1 MNIKTIEWKDNRV
14 VLIDQTRLPI
24 EEIYLE
30 IFDYR
35 ELAGAIK
42 QLKVRGAPAIGIAA
56 AFGVCLG
63 ANEINTDNY
72 EQFKKRVKVL
82 IDEFAATRPT
92 AVNLF
97 WALKRMSA
105 ILENSKSKNSGEIK
119 EQLLKEAFAIL
130 NEDKIICKKMSENG
144 ASLLNDGDTVLT
156 HCNSGA
162 LATGGIGTAIGAI
175 HTAFKQGKN
184 LKVFADETRPL
195 LQGARLTTW
204 ELKKAGIEVTLIC
217 DNMAA
222 YVMQQGLVNCV
233 MLGAD
238 RITANGDV
246 ANKIGTYSLAVLA
259 HYHNIPFY
267 VVAPTTTFDVSLKRG
282 AEITIEQRASE
293 EVTFGFGKQTAPD
306 GVQVYNPAFDV
317 TPNDLITAII
327 SEHGIIYP
335 PFELSI

>member
-1 MNIKTIEWKDNRV
+1 M
-14 VLIDQTRLPI
+14 
-24 EEIYLE
+24 
-30 IFDYR
+30 
-35 ELAGAIK
+35 
-42 QLKVRGAPAIGIAA
+42 
-56 AFGVCLG
+56 
-63 ANEINTDNY
+63 
-72 EQFKKRVKVL
+72 
-82 IDEFAATRPT
+82 
-92 AVNLF
+92 
-97 WALKRMSA
+97 
-105 ILENSKSKNSGEIK
+105 
-119 EQLLKEAFAIL
+119 
-130 NEDKIICKKMSENG
+130 
-144 ASLLNDGDTVLT
+144 
-156 HCNSGA
+156 
-162 LATGGIGTAIGAI
+162 
-175 HTAFKQGKN
+175 
-184 LKVFADETRPL
+184 
-195 LQGARLTTW
+195 
-204 ELKKAGIEVTLIC
+204 KKAGIEVTLIC